1 MSCNFT
7 AMLNKIIYILM
18 IILLAEIAFAYFM
31 GNWEFKI
38 PMLNVLNRIAV
49 LFCALL
55 LVTLVV
61 AKISRKAGLIAGASF
76 MFLFSL
82 FAIAESNPMDTT
94 TQPKDIAVLHKG
106 ENRHKI
112 VVREYKNMKT
122 NNVVRDT
129 LLVKDVFLF
138 RKKIKQM

>member
-1 MSCNFT
+1 
-7 AMLNKIIYILM
+7 MLNKIIYLLMLIL
-18 IILLAEIAFAYFM
+18 IAEIAFAYFM
-31 GNWEFKI
+31 GNWEFRI

-61 AKISRKAGLIAGASF
+61 SKINRKAGLISGAVF
-76 MFLFSL
+76 MFVFSL

-94 TQPKDIAVLHKG
+94 TQPKDIAILQKVDK
-106 ENRHKI
+106 RQKV

-122 NNVVRDT
+122 NNIIRDT